1 MALQPQADAFRRSV
15 DSGLLLPPE
24 LSRKRQVWT
33 KDEWRLLERCT
44 KLLKA
49 RGIQILLK
57 CEHPTCQDL
66 PIAGSRLPDG
76 SFQLR
81 CEHAD
86 RVMVKHF

>member
-1 MALQPQADAFRRSV
+1 MLTPQPETFRRSV

-24 LSRKRQVWT
+24 LSRERQVWT
-33 KDEWRLLERCT
+33 KDEWRLLERLT

-49 RGIQILLK
+49 RGVNIQLQ
-57 CEHPTCQDL
+57 CDHETCKGQ
-66 PIAGSRLPDG
+66 PIEGSRLSDG